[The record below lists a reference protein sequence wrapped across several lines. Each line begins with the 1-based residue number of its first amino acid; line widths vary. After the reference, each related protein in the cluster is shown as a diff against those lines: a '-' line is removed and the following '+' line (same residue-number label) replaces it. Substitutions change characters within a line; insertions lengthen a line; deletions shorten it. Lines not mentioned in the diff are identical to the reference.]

1 MSITNHAI
9 QRFQERITDESFN
22 FIRSFIQSSVESST
36 VLYTMNG
43 IEKRE
48 FEGIIFIVDPKGQKG
63 PVVRTVYL
71 A

>member
-9 QRFQERITDESFN
+9 QRFQERVTEESAD
-22 FIRSFIQSSVESST
+22 FICSFIQSSVESST
-36 VLYTMNG
+36 LLFSLNG

-48 FEGIIFIVDPKGQKG
+48 FEGIIFIVEPKGRKG